1 MGSPT
6 IRPARPDDKEAWL
19 RLWQG
24 YLSFYESQLAP
35 EVTETTWSRL
45 LDANEPMFCLVAE
58 ADNGQVIG
66 FTTYV
71 LHANTWTTKQVCYL
85 EDLFVD
91 PDTRGQGTGQTLIQA
106 VAEKARELDCLKVY
120 WMTKRDNETARALYD
135 KVAIDTN
142 FMRYDIL
149 LP

>member
-1 MGSPT
+1 MPIPT
-6 IRPARPDDKEAWL
+6 IRPAHSDDKQDWL

-24 YLSFYESQLAP
+24 YLRFYETQLGP
-35 EVTETTWSRL
+35 EVTETTWTRL
-45 LDANEPMFCLVAE
+45 LDASEPMFCLVTE
-58 ADNGQVIG
+58 SVSGQVIG
-66 FTTYV
+66 FTTYI

-91 PDTRGQGTGQTLIQA
+91 PETRGQGIGRALIQA
-106 VAEKARELDCLKVY
+106 VAEKAQELDCLKVY